1 MAEAR
6 TCSFGSCLEATRN
19 RWTDAAPVWPRAVGQ
34 DISLAALFHGRR
46 RRRRARQAP
55 LLLFSRSVAVAA
67 LTWLL
72 DKYVNVLIA
81 LAGRSKGNRLRTW
94 YSNLLLIV
102 QSRPLHE
109 MKSRIEI
116 EREIVSRVKR
126 RWISHFLLRHVQT
139 ALNVCLRL

>member
-67 LTWLL
+67 PWLL

-109 MKSRIEI
+109 MKRRIEI

-126 RWISHFLLRHVQT
+126 RWISHFLLGHVQT
-139 ALNVCLRL
+139 ALKVCLRL